1 MTRYSKGKYSQF
13 KYGVSELEHPL
24 YSLEVDW
31 DGNHQFDGHDDARDR
46 ITDMSIERG
55 RQYTISANGDT
66 FEEEETG
73 KFSASL
79 LDDDRR
85 YDVYNDSSPLFGQL
99 ASGKL
104 FRMRIRTV
112 EGGMKNLM
120 AGKLEEPVSFK
131 DRGMNMVRLDG
142 HDGWAMLRD
151 QANQVTIPLQENIYV
166 DEAMALIL
174 ERAGWPRTWGYELEP
189 GVDLRPY
196 YWVESRSP
204 AAALHELAFNELG
217 TISIAADGALR
228 YRSRLSLEDEV
239 LTLTDDHVLNVRRM
253 TPSEVIRN
261 VLKVRSAP
269 RSELSVAEVWR
280 MGGELDIDP
289 GEVIDDVWAE
299 FTYNGQTVPVKN
311 PITPA
316 ATTDFTAF
324 SGSGGAGS
332 NLTTNISVS
341 MSPFATRAKL
351 RMQNTGGTKAY
362 INLMKM
368 RGSPLVASNISTFE
382 SQDIESIRQFGPRP
396 FTLTVDQ
403 NVNVARQYREI
414 LAAYLTNA
422 RNYAVVDLVP
432 DPEVQFSVD
441 LGQIIS
447 GQFSQWGISDSFR
460 VIRILHKFLDRS
472 GIVVNTRLW
481 LEPFVRL
488 FTGVQLPVQLPFQLG
503 TV

>member
-1 MTRYSKGKYSQF
+1 MTRYSTGKYSQF
-13 KYGVSELEHPL
+13 QYGATDLEHPL
-24 YSLEVDW
+24 YALEVDW
-31 DGNHQFDGHDDARDR
+31 DGNGLFEGFNDARDR

-55 RQYTISANGDT
+55 RQYTISASGDT

-73 KFSASL
+73 KFSATL

-85 YDVYNDSSPLFGQL
+85 YDVYNEDSPLFGL
-99 ASGKL
+99 LTGGKL
-104 FRMRIRTV
+104 FRMRMRTLL
-112 EGGMKNLM
+112 GGIKHLM

-131 DRGMNMVRLDG
+131 ERGMNMVRLDG
-142 HDGWAMLRD
+142 HDGWSMLRD
-151 QANQVTIPLQENIYV
+151 QSNEVTIPLQENIYV
-166 DEAMALIL
+166 DEAIALIL
-174 ERAGWPRTWGYELEP
+174 EQAGWPRAWGYDLEP

-204 AAALHELAFNELG
+204 AAAIHELAFNELG
-217 TISIAADGALR
+217 NVAIGADGALR
-228 YRSRLSLEDEV
+228 YRSRLSLESEV
-239 LTLTDDHVLNVRRM
+239 LTLTDDDVLHVRRM

-289 GEVIDDVWAE
+289 GEVIDDLWAE
-299 FTYNGQTVPVKN
+299 FTYGSVTVPVKN

-316 ATTDFTAF
+316 PTTDYTAF
-324 SGSGGAGS
+324 SASGGGGS
-332 NLTTNISVS
+332 NLTGNIGVS
-341 MSPFATRAKL
+341 MTPFSTRAKL
-351 RMQNTGGTKAY
+351 RLQNTGGTKAY

-368 RGSPLVASNISTFE
+368 RGNPLVASNTSTFE
-382 SQDIESIRQFGPRP
+382 SQDAASIRQFGRKP

-403 NVNVARQYREI
+403 NVNIARQYREI
-414 LAAYLTNA
+414 LAAYLTNS
-422 RNYAVVDLVP
+422 RNYLVVDLVP
-432 DPEVQFSVD
+432 NPEVQFSAD
-441 LGQIIS
+441 LGEIIS
-447 GQFSQWGISDSFR
+447 GQFSHWRISDSFR
-460 VIRILHKFLDRS
+460 VIKILHTFLDPS
-472 GIVVNTRLW
+472 GIVVNTRFW